1 MIAIELAFY
10 SFSEEDP
17 QYALFFNRDM
27 GKMWLLDVNG
37 GCISEIDTDYDYI
50 RHVYI
55 DNNSN
60 TAFITVD
67 NIISADVTKLQVKTT
82 YKTKDM
88 KEALVY

>member
-1 MIAIELAFY
+1 
-10 SFSEEDP
+10 
-17 QYALFFNRDM
+17 
-27 GKMWLLDVNG
+27 MWLLDVNG

-67 NIISADVTKLQVKTT
+67 NIISADVTKLPVKTT